1 MRVLSSRDL
10 RLLLDFLH
18 DAYAVRSLDAF
29 PDHVITRLTAIVS
42 SEIVSYN
49 EVNLPRR
56 RSVVRVSL
64 PELLTPEKLRVF
76 DRHVAEHPLIAH
88 YRRTGD
94 GRALKISD
102 FLTMR
107 QFHGLGLYSE
117 LYQPLGVGPQI
128 AVTLPARP
136 PLVIGFALHRGRRD
150 FSERDRLILDTLRP
164 HLIAAYR
171 NAEAFTDLQRER
183 ALARGAMETLGA
195 ELVAISW
202 GGRIRGA
209 SARARGWLA
218 AYFGGPPRAVDHL
231 PDDLGRWVRSETA
244 RAGPADRVPPPR
256 APLVVEGTGGRLVV
270 RLLAEHEGPGL
281 LLEERRTVPAAASL
295 KSLGLTRRE
304 AEVLAWVA
312 QGKTNA
318 EIAAILGTR
327 PRTVHKHLDHIF
339 DKLGV
344 QNRTSAAAHALALAG
359 AQPAAGPGA

>member
-1 MRVLSSRDL
+1 MRTLASRDL

-29 PDHVITRLTAIVS
+29 PDHVISRLPGVVS
-42 SEIVSYN
+42 SEDTSFA

-56 RSVVRVSL
+56 RSVVLVRP
-64 PELLTPEKLRVF
+64 PELLTPESQRIF

-107 QFHGLGLYSE
+107 QFRRLGLYRE
-117 LYQPLGVGPQI
+117 HFQRLGMAYQI
-128 AVTLPARP
+128 AVALPARP
-136 PLVIGFALHRGRRD
+136 PLVVGFTASRSRPD

-164 HLIAAYR
+164 HLVAAYR

-183 ALARGAMETLGA
+183 ALAPGAVQAIGG
-195 ELVAISW
+195 ELVSISW
-202 GGRIRGA
+202 GGRIREATG
-209 SARARGWLA
+209 RARGWLA
-218 AYFGGPPRAVDHL
+218 AYFGGPPRDVDHL
-231 PDDLGRWVRSETA
+231 PDGLARWLRSETA
-244 RAGPADRVPPPR
+244 RAGAVDRVPPPG

-270 RLLAEHEGPGL
+270 RRLADREWPAL
-281 LLEERRTVPAAASL
+281 LLEERRTAPDAASL
-295 KSLGLTRRE
+295 ESLGLTRRE

-312 QGKTNA
+312 QGKSNA
-318 EIAAILGTR
+318 EVAALLGTR

-344 QNRTSAAAHALALAG
+344 ENRTAAAAQALASAG
-359 AQPAAGPGA
+359 HPSSTS